1 MIDFCVCFSLSI
13 KINERQIN
21 RLFLMISEIISTSRN
36 HISWAQ
42 HLEVTYALKKLKIRS
57 CSKIRMMPMY

>member
-1 MIDFCVCFSLSI
+1 MIDFCVCFSLI

-21 RLFLMISEIISTSRN
+21 RLFLMICEIISTSRN

-42 HLEVTYALKKLKIRS
+42 LLEVTHALKKF
-57 CSKIRMMPMY
+57 